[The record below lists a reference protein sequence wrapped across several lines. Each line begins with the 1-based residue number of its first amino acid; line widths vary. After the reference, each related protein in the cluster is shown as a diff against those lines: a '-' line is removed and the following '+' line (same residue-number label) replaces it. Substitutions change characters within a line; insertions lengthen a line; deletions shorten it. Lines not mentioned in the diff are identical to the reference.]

1 MHEQVVHGFDVLG
14 KEAHGWIPLEIFGTN
29 GVPLEMETRDCSI
42 ADVSLTGDGKSCS
55 SQNRGVRGGTSGVSA
70 YMEHIESRFPRDMNA
85 V

>member
-1 MHEQVVHGFDVLG
+1 M
-14 KEAHGWIPLEIFGTN
+14 FGNKTATLFRLR
-29 GVPLEMETRDCSI
+29 GALYCSV
-42 ADVSLTGDGKSCS
+42 ADVSLTGHGKSCS